1 MIEEIIILVFA
12 IIGILIIIKLAA
24 IKGGEEEDWRRINVR
39 GKTRAMSFDRYGK
52 IKRNKSWSDFT
63 KQRLA
68 SSRVKKE
75 TKKAITDVV
84 SPTRNYNRVKKTTK
98 LGRDIYTMSGGSGFT
113 SFFLTIAFI
122 IFLLMIIF
130 GRI

>member
-12 IIGILIIIKLAA
+12 TIGILIIIKLAA
-24 IKGGEEEDWRRINVR
+24 IKGGEGEDWRRINVR
-39 GKTRAMSFDRYGK
+39 GNTRAMSFDRNGK

-63 KQRLA
+63 KQRQA

-75 TKKAITDVV
+75 TNKAITNVV
-84 SPTRNYNRVKKTTK
+84 SPTRNYNRSKKVVN
-98 LGRDIYTMSGGSGFT
+98 LGRDIYTMSGNSGYI
-113 SFFLTIAFI
+113 S
-122 IFLLMIIF
+122 IFLMIGFILLLLIIAF